1 MYHVQ
6 HWQYLEY
13 GTQQLSNSIRQI
25 TPPPSQDLCG
35 SVQYT
40 LGDHTLGKNMNYQ
53 IAIVGCLTLLAFVAH
68 IFGGIR
74 EALST

>member
-1 MYHVQ
+1 
-6 HWQYLEY
+6 
-13 GTQQLSNSIRQI
+13 
-25 TPPPSQDLCG
+25 
-35 SVQYT
+35 
-40 LGDHTLGKNMNYQ
+40 MNYQ